1 MNIKSFFKIMS
12 SSLHRRVTGGGL
24 LLLFSLSFTS
34 CNDFLTI
41 YPTDRTVGTDFW
53 KTKEDV
59 EGMVNGAYLSMLNY
73 SIQERVIVWGAFR
86 SDELVKLPDYSDA
99 TLDNISVVNL
109 LPTNGYN
116 SWAAFYKVINNCNI
130 VLQHAPEVIAADP
143 EFTESDYQAVR
154 AQMLALRSLCYFY
167 LVRAF
172 RDIPYTKQSYEDDS
186 QILVIEQSSP
196 ETVLQNCLDDLE
208 EAERYILKSG
218 AYGYADWR
226 NWGYMTRD
234 AVNALMADIYLW
246 RAAMTHSKSD
256 YQQSIAYADKVID
269 SKDAYYNLYHIDN
282 VNATAAD
289 KYHLENGVI
298 AFNSIFY
305 YNQGNSHESILEWQY
320 NGKNNSNQALEN
332 YYYQSGTEDDYKR
345 TSILMASQIFS
356 TTAVNAN
363 TVQGQKVY
371 MSKNDYRFWNNVYEA
386 DNAEAQQLSIRKM
399 VDETGLVLGTSS
411 TVGLVKTNTR
421 AFKEF
426 RQNWIVYR
434 LTDIMLMKAEA
445 LVEMATDDNDE
456 VTLRRAFDL
465 VQVVNK
471 RSMDKDAKDTLL
483 YEDYKTKADMELLV
497 LAERERELCFEGKR
511 WFDLMRF
518 CYRHM
523 EGVDIRRKIADQ
535 AAWPE
540 LYPPMLR
547 LIVRKYGEGGQGDAV
562 SYKMKSEPYLYWPIQ
577 ESELKVNNLLKQN
590 PVYVQEKSASKN

>member
-1 MNIKSFFKIMS
+1 
-12 SSLHRRVTGGGL
+12 
-24 LLLFSLSFTS
+24 
-34 CNDFLTI
+34 
-41 YPTDRTVGTDFW
+41 
-53 KTKEDV
+53 
-59 EGMVNGAYLSMLNY
+59 MLNY